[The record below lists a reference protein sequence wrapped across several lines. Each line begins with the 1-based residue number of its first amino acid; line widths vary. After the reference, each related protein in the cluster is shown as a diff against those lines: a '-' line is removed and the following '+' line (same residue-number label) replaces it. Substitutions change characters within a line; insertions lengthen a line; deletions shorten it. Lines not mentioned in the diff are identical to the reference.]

1 MDLVV
6 RRARL
11 RGREGEYDIGIEG
24 GVIRRIARGIRSR
37 GEEEIDA
44 GGNIVLPP
52 YIDMHFHLDSAL
64 AYGEPRFNES
74 GTLLEGIEIWGEKK
88 RKMTV
93 EEIRSRAERMMRL
106 MLIHGTLFLRTNADV
121 TEPSMKPLKA
131 LLGIKREFSGIVDV
145 QVTAFPQDG
154 IMTDRANMELLER
167 SVEMG
172 ADNVGMIP
180 HHEHTREEGVQSI
193 DFAFRLAKKYGRDVD
208 GHVDET
214 DDEQSRFLEVVAS
227 KAISM
232 GYEGR
237 VAAGHATAMHS
248 YNGAYAAKLFR
259 ILRRAGVTVVANPLI
274 NITLQGRFDG
284 YPKRRGMAM
293 VKELLGFG
301 VNVALGHDCVMDPWY
316 PLGKGDMLQPLFM
329 CVHVGQLTGHG
340 ELMSALDLITTNPA
354 KALRIAGRYGVEEG
368 KRADLLVA
376 DGRSELQVISKLS
389 PPLYVV
395 RSGRIVVRREAAE
408 TELVGPNG
416 RERVDVSELL
426 PLGAEGGL
434 SR

>member
-6 RRARL
+6 RNARL
-11 RGREGEYDIGIEG
+11 RGREGQYDIGVEN
-24 GVIRRIARGIRSR
+24 GVIRRIARRVPGR

-44 GGNIVLPP
+44 AGNLVLPP

-93 EEIRSRAERMMRL
+93 EEIRARAERMMRL
-106 MLIHGTLFLRTNADV
+106 MMMHGTLFLRTNADV

-131 LLGIKREFSGIVDV
+131 LIGIKREFRNLVDV

-154 IMTDRANMELLER
+154 IMTDASNRELLEK

-180 HHEHTREEGVQSI
+180 HHELTREDGVESI
-193 DFAFRLAKKYGRDVD
+193 DFAFKLAKKYGKDVD

-227 KAISM
+227 KAIKM

-237 VAAGHATAMHS
+237 VTAGHATAMHS
-248 YNGAYAAKLFR
+248 YSNAYAAKLFR
-259 ILRRAGVTVVANPLI
+259 ILKRAGVTVVANPLI
-274 NITLQGRFDG
+274 NITLQGRFDS
-284 YPKRRGMAM
+284 YPKRRGMAR
-293 VKELLGFG
+293 VKELLNFG

-316 PLGKGDMLQPLFM
+316 PLGKGDMLQALFM
-329 CVHVGQLTGHG
+329 CVHVGQLTGYG
-340 ELMSALDLITTNPA
+340 ELMSALDLITENPA
-354 KALRIAGRYGVEEG
+354 RALRITARYGVEEG
-368 KRADLLVA
+368 KPANFLIA
-376 DGRSELQVISKLS
+376 DGRSELQVIAKLA

-395 RSGRIVVRREAAE
+395 RKGIVVVRRGQTE
-408 TELVGPNG
+408 TELMGPRG
-416 RERVDVSELL
+416 GERVETSELL
-426 PLGAEGGL
+426 PLGKDGRG
-434 SR
+434 